1 MNFITPTARTEP
13 AGSSIY
19 DSILSFGGGLALLT
33 LLVLTIL
40 CAAVLREWSH
50 PKEDTAP
57 LPRHAPR
64 RREHPRAS
72 CRRT

>member
-40 CAAVLREWSH
+40 CAAVLREWAH
-50 PKEDTAP
+50 PREETPPHA
-57 LPRHAPR
+57 REAPR
-64 RREHPRAS
+64 RRERVRAS